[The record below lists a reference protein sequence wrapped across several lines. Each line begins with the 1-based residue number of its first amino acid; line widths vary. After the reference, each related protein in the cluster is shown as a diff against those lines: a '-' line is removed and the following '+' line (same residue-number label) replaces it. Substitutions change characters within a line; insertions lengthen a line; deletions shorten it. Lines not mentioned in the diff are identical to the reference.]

1 VRVLA
6 SRASELSSTAR
17 KRVLSVS
24 AESEKRL
31 SFLKDEMEVSRRQFK
46 ELCAYLSYEMDESR
60 GETTATPFLFV

>member
-1 VRVLA
+1 
-6 SRASELSSTAR
+6 
-17 KRVLSVS
+17 VLSVS